1 MGLARRQ
8 RSQWGLPTACMSE
21 RELPDCERV
30 LGRRPVRSGYLGQ
43 TTAEIL
49 HL

>member
-1 MGLARRQ
+1 MAPTELGPEMQGRSLRRAPLF
-8 RSQWGLPTACMSE
+8 SMPI
-21 RELPDCERV
+21 
-30 LGRRPVRSGYLGQ
+30 YLGQ